1 LIEAKSPAAGPR
13 AEPEVSTAVRG
24 VTLRSLIIAAILVPA
39 NAYWVAMTETVWYAG
54 FPTTISLFYNV
65 IAILVAITLINSIV
79 RRFAPGVAL
88 SHGELLVIYTVLC
101 LTSAMVSHDMLQV
114 LVPIMTYCYE
124 YARPENEWAGLFL
137 DYVPRWLTVD
147 GTVPAFL
154 GGGFSKA
161 PVSMMWE
168 GGTTLYRS
176 DILRAWIVPA
186 GMWTLFLTLLYGS
199 TLGLNTIF
207 RRRWIEAERLTF
219 PIIQLPLTFTQP
231 GTWLVREKLFWT
243 VLAVIFSI
251 DVLNGLHVY
260 YPQVPQIPLTS
271 QATPAFNIGA
281 KIVDHPWNALAWGSP
296 LWLGIYPVALG
307 LCLLL
312 PTELAFSCWFF
323 FFVFK
328 IMRVLA
334 NSWGIHLPEG
344 PPYIEEQ
351 SFAGYVGLAA
361 FSVWAS
367 RSYLKGVWLAVL
379 GRPGALD
386 DSQEPMRYRTAVI
399 WLVGGFFA
407 CVIFGWKA
415 GMSLGYALA
424 FFFIYIVLTLAVSRI
439 RAEMGLPAHDLHH
452 AGPGVMLERIVGT
465 ANISP
470 QGRTATE
477 LFSWFNRAYRAHP
490 APHQIEG
497 FKLAERTGMSTRPLA
512 WVMLLAIPLGALA
525 SFWALL
531 HFMYSKGVAAQFFE
545 PKVPAIFGSEPWN
558 RLTAVIQN
566 PKSENPAS
574 SVAIGFGFV
583 ATLAM
588 MALKMRVSWWPIH
601 PAGYAVSSSWAMGY
615 LWMPMLMAW
624 AAKSLVTRYGGNKA
638 FRSVVP
644 VAFGLIMGDMAGG
657 CFWSVYQLIAKA
669 TLAPYCIWGK

>member
-1 LIEAKSPAAGPR
+1 M
-13 AEPEVSTAVRG
+13 RG

-219 PIIQLPLTFTQP
+219 PIIQLLLDLHPAWHLAGQ
-231 GTWLVREKLFWT
+231 REAL
-243 VLAVIFSI
+243 LARARRGLL
-251 DVLNGLHVY
+251 DRHPQRLHVY

-281 KIVDHPWNALAWGSP
+281 KIVDHSVERLAWEVRSGWYLP
-296 LWLGIYPVALG
+296 RRPG
-307 LCLLL
+307 LCLLP

-470 QGRTATE
+470 QGRTH
-477 LFSWFNRAYRAHP
+477 R
-490 APHQIEG
+490 
-497 FKLAERTGMSTRPLA
+497 
-512 WVMLLAIPLGALA
+512 
-525 SFWALL
+525 
-531 HFMYSKGVAAQFFE
+531 
-545 PKVPAIFGSEPWN
+545 
-558 RLTAVIQN
+558 
-566 PKSENPAS
+566 
-574 SVAIGFGFV
+574 
-583 ATLAM
+583 
-588 MALKMRVSWWPIH
+588 
-601 PAGYAVSSSWAMGY
+601 
-615 LWMPMLMAW
+615 
-624 AAKSLVTRYGGNKA
+624 
-638 FRSVVP
+638 VVP
-644 VAFGLIMGDMAGG
+644 VQPRIALIRP
-657 CFWSVYQLIAKA
+657 IR
-669 TLAPYCIWGK
+669 